1 MSSKFDK
8 KNCNVIQLILLIILF
23 FLFINMSKENFSRY
37 ENIDEV
43 ADTSKESENL
53 TKWGFI
59 ANRIKWLL

>member
-53 TKWGFI
+53 TK
-59 ANRIKWLL
+59 

>member
-1 MSSKFDK
+1 
-8 KNCNVIQLILLIILF
+8 
-23 FLFINMSKENFSRY
+23 MSKENFSRY